1 MKVGDLIRLPQDQGH
16 GFGIVFKIISDLTV
30 PIVED
35 VIELGKTVVVL
46 VDGDLDYYDASSC
59 EVISESW

>member
-1 MKVGDLIRLPQDQGH
+1 MKVGDLVKLAEDQGL
-16 GFGIVFKIISDLTV
+16 GIVFKVIGDLTV
-30 PIVED
+30 PIVDD

-59 EVISESW
+59 EVISESR

>member
-1 MKVGDLIRLPQDQGH
+1 MKVGDLVKLAEDQGL
-16 GFGIVFKIISDLTV
+16 GIVFKVISDLTV
-30 PIVED
+30 PIVDD

-59 EVISESW
+59 EVISESR